1 VHFTLLLFLLWIA
14 LTSASGIQSVGLVLS
29 IFACVMLHE
38 LGHALVAR
46 RFGIETRDITLYPIG
61 GIAMLTARPRPRQ
74 ELWIALA
81 GPAVN
86 IAIAAILF
94 VFTAITSSGLPKFSE
109 MVNGDSFLGVLLLA
123 NLSLAL
129 FNMIPAFPMD
139 GGRVLRA
146 YLGLRMPETN
156 ATYIAGVV
164 GQGLA
169 ILFGICGL
177 FLGSPILMLIA
188 FFVFVGAGQEVS
200 LSRTRSFL
208 QGRPLRDAMQTR
220 FRSLEG
226 GDSLEKAAQA
236 LLSGSQHDF
245 PVRTGESVIG
255 ILTREDIARGLA
267 EEGPTGYVAGHMR
280 REVKTAHPNVPLEM
294 AMDMFSREDLT
305 PIVVIEDDEVLG
317 IVTAE
322 NLGEFVML
330 EHARRAGDK
339 PYAYPA

>member
-1 VHFTLLLFLLWIA
+1 
-14 LTSASGIQSVGLVLS
+14 
-29 IFACVMLHE
+29 
-38 LGHALVAR
+38 
-46 RFGIETRDITLYPIG
+46 
-61 GIAMLTARPRPRQ
+61 
-74 ELWIALA
+74 
-81 GPAVN
+81 
-86 IAIAAILF
+86 
-94 VFTAITSSGLPKFSE
+94 
-109 MVNGDSFLGVLLLA
+109 
-123 NLSLAL
+123 
-129 FNMIPAFPMD
+129 MD

-156 ATYIAGVV
+156 ATYIAGEV